1 MICRVDRDNLLSTS
15 SHATIANP
23 ANELLVSAATVWEIA
38 IKLGIGR
45 LSLSMPYRE
54 WMDQALL
61 GLQASILPITV
72 DYAGSRLSFR
82 ATTVTPST
90 GFSSHRRSS
99 RTYR

>member
-1 MICRVDRDNLLSTS
+1 MICRVDRDNLLSTA
-15 SHATIANP
+15 SHATITNP
-23 ANELLVSAATVWEIA
+23 ANELLVSAATVWDIA

-45 LSLSMPYRE
+45 LSLS
-54 WMDQALL
+54 MDQALL